1 MQDIWWIL
9 SIAAISLIVIICSHL
24 MIVFFQNLFS
34 EPPNA
39 TAAEEARIPKQKL
52 TDLREPPPP
61 PPPITKTE
69 MKHAIRNYLY
79 QLKAVKINSR

>member
-1 MQDIWWIL
+1 
-9 SIAAISLIVIICSHL
+9 

-69 MKHAIRNYLY
+69 MKHAIRNYL
-79 QLKAVKINSR
+79 